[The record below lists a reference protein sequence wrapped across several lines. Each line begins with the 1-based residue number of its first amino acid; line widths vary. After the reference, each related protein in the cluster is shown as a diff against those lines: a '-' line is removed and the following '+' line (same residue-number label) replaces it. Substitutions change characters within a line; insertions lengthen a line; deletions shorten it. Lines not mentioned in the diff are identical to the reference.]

1 MSRCIHAG
9 NPKWTAIQLGLDYST
24 VCAWGQRH
32 PVAPPGSDRP
42 RLNGP
47 AKQLAILMDSALEY
61 VDEAK
66 GRDAVEAQRED
77 ALAPLYWLND
87 VFGINEAAGVSSC
100 EVEASALVLKSA
112 GGLVERVLEF
122 GVDGLDA
129 AEREILD
136 AECRALESR
145 VRELRSL
152 IARPLRSIRSVGGK
166 R

>member
-1 MSRCIHAG
+1 MARCIHAG
-9 NPKWTAIQLGLDYST
+9 NPKWTAVQLGLDYST

-32 PVAPPGSDRP
+32 PMAPPGSDRP

-61 VDEAK
+61 VDEAQ
-66 GRDAVEAQRED
+66 GREVAEAQRED
-77 ALAPLYWLND
+77 ALAPLHWLND
-87 VFGINEAAGVSSC
+87 VFGIGEEAKTSS

-112 GGLVERVLEF
+112 GGLVERVLDF

-129 AEREILD
+129 GEREILD

-145 VRELRSL
+145 VRELRAL
-152 IARPLRSIRSVGGK
+152 ISRPVRSIRAVRGA